1 MRPATA
7 ADAPALTTMILNRCQ
22 WLEERGL
29 PSWRE
34 DAAGIARQAGDGEMW
49 LLEEARSGHLIGC
62 TTVQSVAPPW
72 GWTEQELAEPAD
84 YLYTTCTDPA
94 YRAHKPGTLIA
105 WWAVHHAAMS
115 GKRWVRR
122 GCFHP
127 ALVRYYQTQHFRLI
141 REVQRT
147 TKRAYLMACPASPVN
162 AESIT
167 EALLRADF
175 RHLRSPGH
183 AR

>member
-7 ADAPALTTMILNRCQ
+7 ADAPALTTMILSRCRWQ
-22 WLEERGL
+22 EDRGL
-29 PSWRE
+29 PSWRGSAE
-34 DAAGIARQAGDGEMW
+34 NIAGQAGDGDMW
-49 LLEEARSGHLIGC
+49 LLEKDGQHLVGC
-62 TTVQSVAPPW
+62 TTVQSAAPPW

-105 WWAVHHAAMS
+105 WWAVHRAALH
-115 GKRWVRR
+115 GKQWVRR

-127 ALVRYYQTQHFRLI
+127 ELVRYYQEQRFRLI

-147 TKRAYLMACPASPVN
+147 TKRAYLMACPAGPVN
-162 AESIT
+162 AETIT
-167 EALLRADF
+167 GALLRADF

-183 AR
+183 VR